1 MLILIV
7 KVMTFGLITGKRFL
21 LVGNYQ
27 QKLKMVMLK
36 KGKSEITDTH
46 PNNKIFVGL
55 GVIL

>member
-21 LVGNYQ
+21 LVGNYE

-36 KGKSEITDTH
+36 KGKSMKLQILIQIT
-46 PNNKIFVGL
+46 KFLSG
-55 GVIL
+55 